1 MEKLPKIQAPVTQ
14 AVYDSYME
22 LYQEAAAN
30 GGTHATLMEVLIER
44 YRNPIKVNKVNE
56 DKVKSLTEELKE
68 LKEHTSDCDDDI
80 YTLIAEKSELTSQ
93 ITELRERAEKAEA
106 EALGKVSLKDEEHIV
121 SIDNLNWLVLN
132 EVAERE
138 GKRRGQSWTVDDII
152 NYFVEKRFV
161 DGELNGDLNS
171 LPDKVINRLRGE
183 LGKEE

>member
-44 YRNPIKVNKVNE
+44 YRNPIKVNKANE
-56 DKVKSLTEELKE
+56 DKVKSLQEEVNKLNALITDYK
-68 LKEHTSDCDDDI
+68 SDVD
-80 YTLIAEKSELTSQ
+80 TLIADKKELIEKLDEAVAL
-93 ITELRERAEKAEA
+93 RAETQREA
-106 EALGKVSLKDEEHIV
+106 ANKVSLKDCEHIIA
-121 SIDNLNWLVLN
+121 IDNLNWLVLN